1 MKLNPGLVLPLLMLA
16 ACVDAPEEETGIRL
30 LSLNEVQALLP
41 GQGPATFPG
50 TADRYVMVDP
60 NADCRRT
67 LGVSQCALYIDPPNR
82 LVAHNAVPPGDA
94 QIRAG
99 NGGDGR
105 ISGSAA
111 VPVGALLRPD
121 GTLIPLSV
129 EGAAVPVA
137 MISPVGAAPLA
148 NSRPISVTPAVGVP
162 SGAVPAGTASPSPS
176 KATAPPTVPAKHK
189 KTSPTPAPGAGKPAK
204 DTVEEPTVV
213 IPATAPQ
220 TPASQTPTPGPS
232 SQKGPIGG
240 KPFPA
245 VPPGSGAMPVSSG
258 APAKLSPALTP

>member
-1 MKLNPGLVLPLLMLA
+1 MKHNLVLVLPLLMLA

-30 LSLNEVQALLP
+30 LSLNEVQSLLP
-41 GQGPATFPG
+41 GQGPASFPG
-50 TADRYVMVDP
+50 KADRYAMVDP

-67 LGVSQCALYIDPPNR
+67 LGVSQCTLYIDPPNR
-82 LVAHNAVPPGDA
+82 EVPHNAVPPGDA

-111 VPVGALLRPD
+111 VPVGAMLRPD
-121 GTLIPLSV
+121 GSLIPLSV

-137 MISPVGAAPLA
+137 VISPVGAAPLA
-148 NSRPISVTPAVGVP
+148 NSRPISVTPAIEAP
-162 SGAVPAGTASPSPS
+162 SGTASPPPS
-176 KATAPPTVPAKHK
+176 KATAPPSVPPKNK
-189 KTSPTPAPGAGKPAK
+189 KTSATPAHGAAKPAR

-213 IPATAPQ
+213 IPATAPPAPAPP
-220 TPASQTPTPGPS
+220 TPAPSPS

-245 VPPGSGAMPVSSG
+245 VAPGPAATPISGG